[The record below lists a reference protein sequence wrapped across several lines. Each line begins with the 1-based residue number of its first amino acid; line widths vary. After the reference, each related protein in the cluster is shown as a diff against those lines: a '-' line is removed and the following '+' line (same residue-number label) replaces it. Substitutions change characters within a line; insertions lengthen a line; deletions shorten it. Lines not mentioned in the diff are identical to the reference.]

1 MTVRNNTRP
10 RFTPVQKD
18 MFLDFYEEGI
28 DGVSA
33 LVYGTLI
40 TSRRC
45 AMTGVVIDP
54 TRVIKINGISTTQ
67 VLDALDDLHRHGKIV
82 HDPERGEVLVR
93 AWFRRNAAG
102 GGPRTLKAAAYDS
115 EKMGSHP
122 CMAVLAS
129 EVLRFNIAELP
140 KDQQAARYDGLH
152 EVWAELTGKPMP
164 VLERFT
170 GDANRAPD
178 MSPEEWASLGAKF
191 DRDALRV
198 FFEKDSWVS
207 FSKNIRE
214 HVKAGFGA
222 D

>member
-1 MTVRNNTRP
+1 MTARQNARP
-10 RFTPVQKD
+10 RYTPVQKD
-18 MFLDFYEEGI
+18 MFLDLYEEGI

-33 LVYGTLI
+33 LVYATII

-54 TRVIKINGISTTQ
+54 TRVIKINGVTTVQ

-82 HDPERGEVLVR
+82 HDPDRGEVLVR
-93 AWFRRNAAG
+93 AWFRRNAAI
-102 GGPRTLKAAAYDS
+102 GPRTLSAAAYDS

-140 KDQQAARYDGLH
+140 ADQQVARYDGLNN
-152 EVWAELTGKPMP
+152 VWAELTGQPMP
-164 VLERFT
+164 PMECFT
-170 GDANRAPD
+170 GDAVRAPD
-178 MSPEEWASLGAKF
+178 MSADVWAALGAKF

-207 FSKNIRE
+207 FSKNIRD
-214 HVKAGFGA
+214 HVRAGFGA